1 MEKKS
6 ICILAFVS
14 FFAINS
20 FAQKEGQKDNRSY
33 IKAGLNMA
41 NVTISDD
48 GRFDDANML
57 YSFHAGIVKDLKV
70 APLIYFQ
77 PGVLFTAKGSKTSAG
92 KSTDATYFEAK
103 SNPYYIE
110 VPVNLIIK
118 LPLGKTKFFF
128 GAGPY
133 AAVAIGGKNKAEGKI
148 LGFAFE
154 TDSKIEYD
162 EYEDEDMLDY
172 EATAGFGKMNR
183 FDYGV
188 NGTIGFEQSTMFLS
202 ANYGYGLA
210 KLQSGAGSA
219 ENDDNKHR
227 VISISL
233 GFRL

>member
-1 MEKKS
+1 MRKKS

-20 FAQKEGQKDNRSY
+20 IAQKEDKKDNRSY

-70 APLIYFQ
+70 APMIYLQ
-77 PGVLFTAKGSKTSAG
+77 PGILFTGKGSKTSAG
-92 KSTDATYFEAK
+92 KSTDATYFSA
-103 SNPYYIE
+103 SSSPYYIE

-118 LPLGKTKFFF
+118 LPINKTKLFF

-133 AAVAIGGKNKAEGKI
+133 GAIGLAGKNKAEGKI
-148 LGFAFE
+148 IGFAFE
-154 TDSKIEYD
+154 TDDKID
-162 EYEDEDMLDY
+162 FSDDDPTTTDY
-172 EATAGFGKMNR
+172 EEGAGFGVMKR
-183 FDYGV
+183 FDYGL
-188 NGTIGFEQSTMFLS
+188 NGTIGFEQSNMFLS

-210 KLQSGAGSA
+210 KLQSGSSST